1 VVCGLFLKKVNEL
14 AMSSIGP
21 LHLFNKPFQARF
33 LMRPNRFLVE
43 CTCNG
48 KTIRA
53 FLPNPGRLQELLFPG
68 TRLYLI
74 EDSSN
79 PLRKTSF
86 TVVAVERD
94 GVPIMLHT
102 HRTNQV
108 ARFLIENGL
117 IPALRDSSVVK
128 AEATVGRS
136 RFDFLLHDG
145 RREVYLEV
153 KSCTLVG
160 EKVAMFPDAVT
171 ARGARHL
178 QELSILSSEGKRA
191 VVLFIVHWPFAGI
204 FMPDY
209 HTDIYFARTLLKVR
223 TTVEVIPVSVR
234 WNHDLSLEPYAK
246 VLPVPWYYIDRE
258 AKDRGSYLIVLELVK
273 DKKINVGKLGTILF
287 KKGFYVYV
295 GSAMVNLTS
304 RIERHQ
310 RLRKTF
316 HWHIDFLRDSAD
328 FLCSFAI
335 RSSDRLECEI
345 ARSVSKIAQ
354 WSVKEFGSSDCTC
367 ATHLFGFTNNPVGQP
382 SFQKLLQHFRMDRYV
397 GAGGKGETSGKNW
410 IKD

>member
-1 VVCGLFLKKVNEL
+1 MFP
-14 AMSSIGP
+14 AGP
-21 LHLFNKPFQARF
+21 LRLFNKPFKARF
-33 LMRPNRFLVE
+33 VKRPNRFLVE
-43 CTCNG
+43 CTSNG
-48 KTIRA
+48 RSLKA

-68 TRLYLI
+68 VVLYLV
-74 EDSSN
+74 EDGADPS
-79 PLRKTSF
+79 RKTSF

-94 GVPIMLHT
+94 GIPIMLHT

-117 IPALRDSSVVK
+117 IPALRGASVVK

-160 EKVAMFPDAVT
+160 KKVAMFPDAVT

-178 QELSILSSEGKRA
+178 QELSMLSSKGKRA
-191 VVLFIVHWPFAGI
+191 VVLFIVHWPFAEI

-209 HTDIYFARTLLKVR
+209 HTDLYFAQTLLKIR
-223 TTVEVIPVSVR
+223 NTVEVIPVSVR
-234 WNHDLSLEPYAK
+234 WNHDLSLKPDARI
-246 VLPVPWYYIDRE
+246 LSVPWQYIE
-258 AKDRGSYLIVLELVK
+258 SETKDKGGYLIVLKLSK
-273 DKKINVGKLGTILF
+273 DKRINVGKLGTVLF

-295 GSAMVNLTS
+295 GSAMANLAS

-310 RLRKTF
+310 RLRKNF
-316 HWHIDFLRDSAD
+316 YWHIDFLRDSAD

-345 ARSVSKIAQ
+345 ARSMSKIAQ

-367 ATHLFGFTNNPVGQP
+367 ATHLFGFTDNPVSLP
-382 SFQKLLQHFRMDRYV
+382 SFQKLLQHFRMDRFN
-397 GAGGKGETSGKNW
+397 G
-410 IKD
+410 

>member
-1 VVCGLFLKKVNEL
+1 MTMPSL
-14 AMSSIGP
+14 GP
-21 LHLFNKPFQARF
+21 LRFFDKPFHARF
-33 LMRPNRFLVE
+33 VKRPNRFLVE
-43 CTCNG
+43 CTSNG
-48 KTIRA
+48 RSLRA

-68 TRLYLI
+68 VTLYLN

-79 PLRKTSF
+79 PLRKTSL

-108 ARFLIENGL
+108 ARYLIENGL
-117 IPALRDSSVVK
+117 IPALQGASVVK

-145 RREVYLEV
+145 GREVYLEV

-178 QELSILSSEGKRA
+178 QELSMLSSEGKRA
-191 VVLFIVHWPFAGI
+191 VVLFIVHWPFAEI

-209 HTDIYFARTLLKVR
+209 HTDLYFAQTLLKVR
-223 TTVEVIPVSVR
+223 NTVEVIPASVR
-234 WNHDLSLEPYAK
+234 WNHDLSLKPDARI
-246 VLPVPWYYIDRE
+246 LPVPWQYIESE
-258 AKDRGSYLIVLELVK
+258 AKDKGSYLIVLRL
-273 DKKINVGKLGTILF
+273 DKEKRINVGKLGTVLF
-287 KKGFYVYV
+287 NKGFYVYV

-328 FLCSFAI
+328 FICALAI

-345 ARSVSKIAQ
+345 ASSVSKIAQ

-367 ATHLFGFTNNPVGQP
+367 ATHLFGFKKDPVSLP
-382 SFQKLLQHFRMDRYV
+382 SFQRLLQYFRMDRF
-397 GAGGKGETSGKNW
+397 KE
-410 IKD
+410 

>member
-1 VVCGLFLKKVNEL
+1 
-14 AMSSIGP
+14 MSSIG
-21 LHLFNKPFQARF
+21 LLRLFNKPFQARF
-33 LMRPNRFLVE
+33 VKRPNRFLVE
-43 CTCNG
+43 CVSNG
-48 KTIRA
+48 RSLRA
-53 FLPNPGRLQELLFPG
+53 FLPNPGRLQELFFPG
-68 TRLYLI
+68 VVLYLI

-79 PLRKTSF
+79 PLRKTSL

-94 GVPIMLHT
+94 GIPIMLHT

-117 IPALRDSSVVK
+117 IPALRGASIIK
-128 AEATVGRS
+128 TETTVGKS

-178 QELSILSSEGKRA
+178 QELSMISSEGKRA
-191 VVLFIVHWPFAGI
+191 VVLFVVHWPFAEI

-209 HTDIYFARTLLKVR
+209 HTDLYFAHTLLKVR
-223 TTVEVIPVSVR
+223 NSVEVIPVSVR
-234 WNHDLSLEPYAK
+234 WNHDLSLKPDARI
-246 VLPVPWYYIDRE
+246 LSVPWHYIESETND
-258 AKDRGSYLIVLELVK
+258 KGSYLIVLQLSK
-273 DKKINVGKLGTILF
+273 DKRINVGKLGIVLF

-295 GSAMVNLTS
+295 GSAMGNLTS

-310 RLRKTF
+310 RLRKNF
-316 HWHIDFLRDSAD
+316 HWHIDFLCDSAD
-328 FLCSFAI
+328 FICALAV

-367 ATHLFGFTNNPVGQP
+367 ATHIFGFTNNPVTLK
-382 SFQKLLQHFRMDRYV
+382 SFQTLLQYFRMDRYE
-397 GAGGKGETSGKNW
+397 G
-410 IKD
+410 

>member
-1 VVCGLFLKKVNEL
+1 VK
-14 AMSSIGP
+14 
-21 LHLFNKPFQARF
+21 
-33 LMRPNRFLVE
+33 RPNRFLVE

-68 TRLYLI
+68 VVLYLF

-79 PLRKTSF
+79 PLRKTSL

-94 GVPIMLHT
+94 GIPIMLHT

-117 IPALRDSSVVK
+117 IPALRGASVVK
-128 AEATVGRS
+128 AEATFGRS

-171 ARGARHL
+171 AWGARHL
-178 QELSILSSEGKRA
+178 QELSMLSSEGKRA
-191 VVLFIVHWPFAGI
+191 VALFIVHWPFARI

-209 HTDIYFARTLLKVR
+209 HTDLYFAQTLLKVR
-223 TTVEVIPVSVR
+223 NTVEVIPVSVR
-234 WNHDLSLEPYAK
+234 WNHDLSLKPDARI
-246 VLPVPWYYIDRE
+246 LSVPWHYIE
-258 AKDRGSYLIVLELVK
+258 SETKDRGSYLIVLQLGEDKRVK
-273 DKKINVGKLGTILF
+273 VGKLGTVLF

-304 RIERHQ
+304 RIKRHQ
-310 RLRKTF
+310 GLRKTF
-316 HWHIDFLRDSAD
+316 YWHIDFLRESAD
-328 FLCSFAI
+328 FLCSLAI
-335 RSSDRLECEI
+335 RSSDRLECEM

-367 ATHLFGFTNNPVGQP
+367 ATHLFGFTDNPVSLP
-382 SFQKLLQHFRMDRYV
+382 SFQKLLQYFRMDRYE
-397 GAGGKGETSGKNW
+397 GEGGENGNKEQDLGLG
-410 IKD
+410 D

>member
-1 VVCGLFLKKVNEL
+1 
-14 AMSSIGP
+14 MSSIGP
-21 LHLFNKPFQARF
+21 LRLFNKPFQARF
-33 LMRPNRFLVE
+33 VKRPNRFLVE
-43 CTCNG
+43 CTSNG
-48 KTIRA
+48 RSFRA

-68 TRLYLI
+68 VVLYLV
-74 EDSSN
+74 EDGADPS
-79 PLRKTSF
+79 RKTSF

-94 GVPIMLHT
+94 GIPIMLHT

-117 IPALRDSSVVK
+117 IPALRGASVVK

-145 RREVYLEV
+145 IREVYLEV

-178 QELSILSSEGKRA
+178 HELSMLSSEGKRA
-191 VVLFIVHWPFAGI
+191 VVLFIVHWPFAEI

-209 HTDIYFARTLLKVR
+209 HTDLYFAQTLLKVR
-223 TTVEVIPVSVR
+223 NTVEVIPVCVR
-234 WNHDLSLEPYAK
+234 WNYDLSLKPDARI
-246 VLPVPWYYIDRE
+246 LSVPWHYIE
-258 AKDRGSYLIVLELVK
+258 SETKDRGSYLIVLQLGK
-273 DKKINVGKLGTILF
+273 DKSINVGKLGTVLF
-287 KKGFYVYV
+287 KKGFYIYV
-295 GSAMVNLTS
+295 DSAMVNLAP

-345 ARSVSKIAQ
+345 ARSISMIAQ

-367 ATHLFGFTNNPVGQP
+367 ATHLFGFTDNPVSRP
-382 SFQKLLQHFRMDRYV
+382 SFRKLLQYFRMDRYV
-397 GAGGKGETSGKNW
+397 GEGGKS
-410 IKD
+410 

>member
-1 VVCGLFLKKVNEL
+1 
-14 AMSSIGP
+14 MSSIGP
-21 LHLFNKPFQARF
+21 LRVFNKPFQARF
-33 LMRPNRFLVE
+33 VKRPNRFLVE
-43 CTCNG
+43 CASNG
-48 KTIRA
+48 RSLRA

-68 TRLYLI
+68 AVLYLV
-74 EDSSN
+74 EDSLN
-79 PLRKTSF
+79 PLRKTSL
-86 TVVAVERD
+86 TVVAVERN
-94 GVPIMLHT
+94 GIPIMLHT

-117 IPALRDSSVVK
+117 IPALRGASVVK

-136 RFDFLLHDG
+136 RFDFLLHDS

-160 EKVAMFPDAVT
+160 ENVAMFPDAVT

-191 VVLFIVHWPFAGI
+191 VVLFIVHWPFADI

-209 HTDIYFARTLLKVR
+209 HTDLYFAQTLLKVR
-223 TTVEVIPVSVR
+223 NSVEVVPVSVR
-234 WNHDLSLEPYAK
+234 WNHDLSLGQG
-246 VLPVPWYYIDRE
+246 VRILSIPWAYIERE
-258 AKDRGSYLIVLELVK
+258 AHDKGSYLIVLQLGE
-273 DKKINVGKLGTILF
+273 DKRINVGKLGTVLF

-328 FLCSFAI
+328 FVCAFAI

-354 WSVKEFGSSDCTC
+354 WSVKGFGSSDCTC
-367 ATHLFGFTNNPVGQP
+367 ATHLFGFTNNPASLP
-382 SFQKLLQHFRMDRYV
+382 SFQKLLQYFRMDRY
-397 GAGGKGETSGKNW
+397 GGEGGTNEKGVKTAKEIKPGNETA
-410 IKD
+410 DEHR